1 MKIEKVLKWMGI
13 LIASVGTL
21 VGVIMLLI
29 NLEWI
34 IDSKDFIVILQYV
47 FIMVKYIIIGLLI
60 YAFGEVLKFLYKI
73 KEMLEDKNTN
83 D

>member
-21 VGVIMLLI
+21 FGVIMLLI